1 MAYKKD
7 VSRIRAQLVRVV
19 KEGDEAGARSLIPQ
33 LGAGPR
39 QIRAVLEEML
49 EDSDS
54 LTRQAAAFGL
64 GELGGA
70 PSVKRLEQQLA
81 IEEARGDLDGAAV
94 IEDIT
99 RALGRIKDNNARAS
113 LVRRLERLAHGTPE
127 RADVN
132 ELACV
137 LWKQRHPD
145 LLPAVRR
152 SLETLSLPEPHGLHG
167 LLVLLERSPTDLD
180 SWARDPA
187 VSICHKTRALSVLAE
202 DVPDALVPVLPAF
215 ISAAEALSEQ
225 TLKQDR
231 EAFYLCDSLFRLLLR
246 HRERIF
252 TTLPKTTREALRTTA
267 RKVITSTLPNPSTQA
282 ALVLEIVGRSEDA
295 AFLEAHSP
303 EYPVLAKVFHDAARV
318 LRNLH

>member
-1 MAYKKD
+1 MASKQD
-7 VSRIRAQLVRVV
+7 VSQVRAQLVQAV
-19 KEGDEAGARSLIPQ
+19 KAGDETGARSLIPQ

-39 QIRAVLEEML
+39 QVRAILEAML
-49 EDSDS
+49 KDPDS
-54 LTRQAAAFGL
+54 LMRQAAAFSL

-70 PSVKRLEQQLA
+70 ASARRLEQQLA
-81 IEEARGDLDGAAV
+81 IEEARGDHDGAAV

-99 RALGRIKDNNARAS
+99 RALGRIEDSSARAG
-113 LVRRLERLAHGTPE
+113 LVRRLERLARGTPE
-127 RADVN
+127 RSDVN

-167 LLVLLERSPTDLD
+167 LLVLLEKSPADLD
-180 SWARDPA
+180 SWARDPT
-187 VSICHKTRALSVLAE
+187 VSMRHKTRVLAVLAE
-202 DVPDALVPVLPAF
+202 DVPETLVPVLPAF
-215 ISAAEALSEQ
+215 ISAADALSEQ

-231 EAFYLCDSLFRLLLR
+231 EAVNLCDSLFRLLLR
-246 HRERIF
+246 HRERI
-252 TTLPKTTREALRTTA
+252 LAALSKPVREMLRTTA
-267 RKVITSTLPNPSTQA
+267 RRLITATFPNSSTQA
-282 ALVLEIVGRSEDA
+282 ALVLEIVGHPEDA

-303 EYPVLAKVFHDAARV
+303 QYPVLAKVFHDAAQT

>member
-7 VSRIRAQLVRVV
+7 VSRVRAQLVQAV
-19 KEGDEAGARSLIPQ
+19 KEGDEAVARTLVPQ

-39 QIRAVLEEML
+39 QVRAVLEVML
-49 EDSDS
+49 GDSDS
-54 LTRQAAAFGL
+54 LVRQAAAFGL

-70 PSVKRLEQQLA
+70 ASARRLEQQLA
-81 IEEARGDLDGAAV
+81 IEEARRDHDGAAV

-99 RALGRIKDNNARAS
+99 RALGRMEDSSAHAS
-113 LVRRLERLAHGTPE
+113 LVRRLERLARGTPE
-127 RADVN
+127 RSDVN

-167 LLVLLERSPTDLD
+167 LLVLLEKSPAELD
-180 SWARDPA
+180 SWARAPT
-187 VSICHKTRALSVLAE
+187 VSIRHKTRVLAVLAE
-202 DVPDALVPVLPAF
+202 DVPDMLVPVLPAF

-231 EAFYLCDSLFRLLLR
+231 EAFYLCDALFRLLLQ
-246 HRERIF
+246 HRERLLAA
-252 TTLPKTTREALRTTA
+252 LPGQAREALRTTA
-267 RKVITSTLPNPSTQA
+267 RRLITSTFPNSSPQA
-282 ALVLEIVGRSEDA
+282 ALVMEVVGHPEDA
-295 AFLEAHSP
+295 AFLEAHAP
-303 EYPVLAKVFHDAARV
+303 EYPVLAKVFHDAARA